1 MKCSK
6 CRKLLIE
13 YADGRLQNTLSKEL
27 KTHLENCHRC
37 NVELKALRTSLNL
50 VMETADEVISTPS
63 EEFIPKLRGR
73 IEHLN
78 SSKTM
83 TYFFACARSHP
94 ENRGRY
100 SQKNISM
107 DLWKYRWLRIAF
119 AAALL
124 LFILGTVF
132 ALRFLNNPEAQFT
145 ATQIRAIAK
154 MPEGQMLME
163 MLPASRPYIDA
174 LVAAQQAEE
183 RHARIMST
191 LGNINPQLWERIF
204 QVLETSVAAIQ
215 TADGAE
221 ANPPRRSPDQN
232 HPSDVNKEEE
242 SSWDEEVI

>member
-13 YADGRLQNTLSKEL
+13 YADGRLPNTLSEEL

-37 NVELKALRTSLNL
+37 NVELKALRTSLSL

-73 IEHLN
+73 IEQLS
-78 SSKTM
+78 SSKT
-83 TYFFACARSHP
+83 
-94 ENRGRY
+94 
-100 SQKNISM
+100 IS
-107 DLWKYRWLRIAF
+107 WKYRWLRIAF

-124 LFILGTVF
+124 LFILGTVV
-132 ALRFLNNPEAQFT
+132 ALRFLKNPEAQLT
-145 ATQIRAIAK
+145 ETQMRAIAK
-154 MPEGQMLME
+154 MPEGQMLVE

-183 RHARIMST
+183 QHARIMST
-191 LGNINPQLWERIF
+191 LGNVNPQLWERIF
-204 QVLETSVAAIQ
+204 QVLEFSVAAIQ

-221 ANPPRRSPDQN
+221 ANPLPIYFDRN
-232 HPSDVNKEEE
+232 HPTDTNKEEE
-242 SSWDEEVI
+242 SSCYEEVI